1 MSITHIYATIKN
13 NVLSWLY
20 GLKKH
25 TGIYIIYIYI
35 STSQKVLKSRTSK
48 MGITH
53 MQSLPDYH
61 QNGCVATQALGHM
74 MYVMYSELL
83 NCI

>member
-1 MSITHIYATIKN
+1 MQP
-13 NVLSWLY
+13 
-20 GLKKH
+20 LK
-25 TGIYIIYIYI
+25 TMYCPGYMGSRNTQVFILYIYI

-61 QNGCVATQALGHM
+61 QNGFVATQALGHM

>member
-25 TGIYIIYIYI
+25 TSIYVIYIYPRH
-35 STSQKVLKSRTSK
+35 KKSSNLAQVRW
-48 MGITH
+48 
-53 MQSLPDYH
+53 
-61 QNGCVATQALGHM
+61 V
-74 MYVMYSELL
+74 
-83 NCI
+83 